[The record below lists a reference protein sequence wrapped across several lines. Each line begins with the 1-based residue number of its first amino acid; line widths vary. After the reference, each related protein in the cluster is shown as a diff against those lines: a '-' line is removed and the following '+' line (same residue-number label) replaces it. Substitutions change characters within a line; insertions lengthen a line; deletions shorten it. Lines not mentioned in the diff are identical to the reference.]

1 MLCVK
6 PWFNDIFVF
15 LIAMHLK
22 NLNIH
27 KNYGNRTE
35 NVILTSLSVHNTNE
49 NQVNTLKETELL
61 YDYLNSHFISICNV
75 T

>member
-1 MLCVK
+1 MFCVK

-27 KNYGNRTE
+27 KNYGNHTG
-35 NVILTSLSVHNTNE
+35 NVILTSLSVHTNE
-49 NQVNTLKETELL
+49 NQLNTLKETELL

>member
-1 MLCVK
+1 MFCVK

-27 KNYGNRTE
+27 KKYGNHTG
-35 NVILTSLSVHNTNE
+35 NVILTSLSVHTNE
-49 NQVNTLKETELL
+49 NQLNTLKETELL